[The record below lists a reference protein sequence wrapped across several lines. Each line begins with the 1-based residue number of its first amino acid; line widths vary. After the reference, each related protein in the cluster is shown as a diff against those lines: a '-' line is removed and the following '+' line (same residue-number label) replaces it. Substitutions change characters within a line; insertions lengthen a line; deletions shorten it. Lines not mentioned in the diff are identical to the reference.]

1 MNGNQLLKWGFWG
14 LVVYALVKELNS
26 SNSTYDYSNTKHVPK
41 SRASLLSPEEIHAII
56 ANTMENWKYPK
67 LSLDSTPS
75 LAQPEQIKL
84 LPDPNT
90 VEAQK
95 WLKLIRHPSI
105 VVILGGR
112 GKGKS
117 CLGYRLL
124 EHLRW
129 VASVYVVGVPASV
142 RKLLPDYIGI
152 AARLEDVPPNSIV
165 LVDEG
170 YLAYHARRSMAATS
184 VEMSQILNLSRQRNQ
199 TLIFVT
205 QEARQIDKNVASS
218 ANVVI
223 FKNLGILQLEFDRRE
238 LNKIAANAQQAFAT
252 LVGDK
257 RKWSYV
263 YSPDSNFA
271 GLVENSPPTYWTEKL
286 SHVFAT
292 GGQTIPRPPK
302 KTPLKQRIEKAK
314 ELKRQ
319 RLSNGRIADIMDVS
333 KGTVKNWLE
342 DYPYKRKKM
351 T

>member
-1 MNGNQLLKWGFWG
+1 MNWNQVLKWGLGG
-14 LVVYALVKELNS
+14 LFVYALVKELNS
-26 SNSTYDYSNTKHVPK
+26 SSATNDYGNTHQFTKPIVP
-41 SRASLLSPEEIHAII
+41 SLTDEEIHAII
-56 ANTMENWKYPK
+56 ANALENWKYPK
-67 LSLDSTPS
+67 LSLDSTPN

-117 CLGYRLL
+117 SLGYRLL

-129 VASVYVVGVPASV
+129 SGGVYVVGLPASA

-152 AARLEDVPPNSIV
+152 AAKLEDVPPNSIV
-165 LVDEG
+165 LIDEG
-170 YLAYHARRSMAATS
+170 YLSYHARRSMAATS

-199 TLIFVT
+199 TLVFVT

-218 ANVVI
+218 ANVVV
-223 FKNLGILQLEFDRRE
+223 FKNLGIFQLEFDRRE

-252 LVGDK
+252 LSGDV
-257 RKWSYV
+257 RRWAYV
-263 YSPDSNFA
+263 CSPDAEFM
-271 GLVENSPPTYWTEKL
+271 GLVENSLPTFWSEKL
-286 SHVFAT
+286 SHIFAA
-292 GGQTIPRPPK
+292 GGEVVARPPK
-302 KTPLKQRIEKAK
+302 KAPLEVRIEEAK

-319 RLSNGRIADIMDVS
+319 GLSNRQIAKQMGVRPATI
-333 KGTVKNWLE
+333 KNYLE
-342 DYPYKRKKM
+342 DYPYKRKR
-351 T
+351 